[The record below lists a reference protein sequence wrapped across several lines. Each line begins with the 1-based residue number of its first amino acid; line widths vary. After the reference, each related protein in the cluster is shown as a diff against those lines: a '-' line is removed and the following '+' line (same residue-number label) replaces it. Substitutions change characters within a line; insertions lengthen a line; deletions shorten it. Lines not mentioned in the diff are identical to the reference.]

1 MNSWNAIQQELNDLG
16 SSLPLTNNEQPV
28 FTVPEGYFENF
39 AASVLAKV
47 KSQSSVPAADE
58 LNDLSPVLAAIPK
71 QTPYYV
77 PEDYFTHLA
86 TGLPAFVNDEALP
99 DFLKTH
105 TKQMPYQVPI
115 GYFDGLAA
123 QVAAKVT
130 KPRTT
135 AKVLHFSPR
144 FMRYAAAAVVTGA
157 IAIAAFFY
165 GNGNGNSP
173 DPETQSGAWVAQ
185 KLKNV
190 PKRDIEAFLKT
201 VDTDLNSK
209 EVASKGGKTE
219 VRQML
224 HDVST
229 QELDAFLKE
238 MPTDNDLSNIN

>member
-47 KSQSSVPAADE
+47 KSQSPVPAADE
-58 LNDLSPVLAAIPK
+58 LNALSPVLAAIPK
-71 QTPYYV
+71 QTPYHV

-86 TGLPAFVNDEALP
+86 TGLPALVNDEALP

-130 KPRTT
+130 TPKR
-135 AKVLHFSPR
+135 AKVLYFSPR
-144 FMRYAAAAVVTGA
+144 VMRYAAAAVITGA

-173 DPETQSGAWVAQ
+173 DPATQPGAWVAQ

-201 VDTDLNSK
+201 VDTDLTSK

-224 HDVST
+224 RDVST

-238 MPTDNDLSNIN
+238 VPTDNDLSNIN